1 MIDDKFVN
9 DIQTKTNIFNN
20 FFADQCQPLNNASD
34 LPTNQ
39 IFLTQS
45 RLWSLDFNEGELLQ
59 ITRTQNI
66 NKARGH
72 DDISIRMIKICD
84 KLLLKPLTVLFPSR
98 HRTSFQRL

>member
-34 LPTNQ
+34 LPT
-39 IFLTQS
+39 ISIPTQS

-59 ITRTQNI
+59 ITRILNI

-72 DDISIRMIKICD
+72 DDISIRMIKICE
-84 KLLLKPLTVLFPSR
+84 KLLLQPLTVLFPSR
-98 HRTSFQRL
+98 HWTSFQRL